1 MWMFLTET
9 DRRSESYFCS
19 SKEGANVELMSPERL
34 REKFPW
40 MNVDDIALASYGRDC
55 GVIYG

>member
-1 MWMFLTET
+1 MFLTET
-9 DRRSESYFCS
+9 DRRNESYFCS

-40 MNVDDIALASYGRDC
+40 MNVDDIALASYGRK
-55 GVIYG
+55 